1 MSTTNLNY
9 KQTKN
14 LIQQNFN
21 NFPIKWAFNDSQL
34 KQVLI
39 DLGVTS
45 TKELYKV
52 MSGGL
57 IRKTDSDAFKSM
69 LAENDKIRTDFLNS
83 NYENFFDAI
92 LYELHNHEYSYTYEI
107 EPALNALGLD
117 MDELNEFQLKALK
130 EATKSKYHDC

>member
-1 MSTTNLNY
+1 MANLNY
-9 KQTKN
+9 KQTKD

-45 TKELYKV
+45 TKELCKV

-57 IRKTDSDAFKSM
+57 IRKTDSEAFGKM
-69 LAENDKIRTDFLNS
+69 LKDNEKILTDFLNS
-83 NYENFFDAI
+83 SYENFFDAI
-92 LYELHNHEYSYTYEI
+92 LYELHNHEYSYSYEV

-117 MDELNEFQLKALK
+117 YNELNEMQLKALK
-130 EATKSKYHDC
+130 EATKSKYHD